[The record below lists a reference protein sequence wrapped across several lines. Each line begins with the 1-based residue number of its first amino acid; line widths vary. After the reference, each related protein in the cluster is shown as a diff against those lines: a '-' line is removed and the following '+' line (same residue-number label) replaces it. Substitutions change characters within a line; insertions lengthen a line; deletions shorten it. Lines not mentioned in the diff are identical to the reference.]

1 MRIKRAIIIPAILA
15 FGAAGSVLA
24 VSATPAAVAAVPSAH
39 ALVTGSAKPDTFF
52 QG

>member
-24 VSATPAAVAAVPSAH
+24 GSALPAAVAAAPSAH
-39 ALVTGSAKPDTFF
+39 VLLTASAKPDVYYD
-52 QG
+52 G